1 MSLFR
6 KKAPAPQVVPSIGDE
21 LKNIYQTKLLP
32 LEKAYNFHEFVSPAL
47 TDPDFDAKPMILLVG
62 QYSTGKTSFIKYL
75 LEQDYPGMRI
85 GPEPT
90 TDAFNVVMYGEQDQI
105 IPGNV
110 LAVDTKRPFC
120 PLMQFG
126 STFLNRF
133 QCSTLK
139 NPILKNVTLVD
150 TPGIL
155 AGEKQR
161 VDRGYDFVA
170 VLQWFAERVDRII
183 LLFDANK
190 LDISDEFRRSIQAL
204 DGYQDKVRIV
214 LNKADQ
220 IDRQELMRCYGALM
234 WSITK
239 VIHDAECPR
248 VYIGSFWDKQL
259 KNDFYKRLFDKE
271 FKDFM
276 KDIQSLHKFV
286 PMRQINDMIRRAR
299 MAKNHAYV
307 ISTLKG
313 GMPRWFNKTERKNK
327 LIKELPDLV
336 KAIQDKHLTCE
347 TDFPLVHVM
356 QLQLAN
362 YDFTKFPNLL
372 EGLMQAV
379 DKMIQKDIAV
389 LLERIQ
395 QELHQTSV
403 KPGVLKTEDAS
414 LNFEHSR
421 SREATPITTEGMD
434 YGVGEGVWVV
444 NKDRAQWDVIFQCL
458 NPIDGKIRG
467 QDARKE
473 MGKSKLP
480 NTILS
485 KIWQLADTD
494 KDGALDCDEF
504 ALAMY
509 LINLKLDDYD
519 IPDVL
524 PFHLIPPSKNQSREK
539 HVRINESNIE
549 RETEL

>member
-6 KKAPAPQVVPSIGDE
+6 RKAPAPQAVPPVGEE
-21 LKNIYQTKLLP
+21 LKKIYKTKLLP
-32 LEKAYNFHEFVSPAL
+32 LEKAYSFHEFVSPAL
-47 TDPDFDAKPMILLVG
+47 TDPDFDAKPMILFVG

-90 TDAFNVVMYGEQDQI
+90 TDAFNVVMYGEQNQV

-110 LAVDTKRPFC
+110 LAVDSKRPFC
-120 PLMQFG
+120 PLITFG
-126 STFLNRF
+126 SAFLNRF

-161 VDRGYDFVA
+161 VDRGYDFVG

-239 VIHDAECPR
+239 VLNEAECPR
-248 VYIGSFWDKQL
+248 VYVGSFWDKQL

-276 KDIQSLHKFV
+276 KDIQSLHRNV
-286 PMRQINDMIRRAR
+286 PMRQLNDMIRRAR

-313 GMPRWFNKTERKNK
+313 GMPRWFHKTERKNK
-327 LIKELPDLV
+327 LIKQLPDLV
-336 KAIQDKHLTCE
+336 KAIQEKHMTCE

-356 QLQLAN
+356 QLQLAD

-372 EGLMQAV
+372 EGLIYAV
-379 DKMIQKDIAV
+379 DRMIQNDIAY
-389 LLERIQ
+389 LLERVQ
-395 QELHQTSV
+395 QELKKSS
-403 KPGVLKTEDAS
+403 KPGVLKTEKS
-414 LNFEHSR
+414 SVSNENSR
-421 SREATPITTEGMD
+421 SREATPITLEGFD
-434 YGVGEGVWVV
+434 CGVGEGEWVV
-444 NKDRAQWDVIFQCL
+444 DKHRTQWDIIFQRL
-458 NPIDGKIRG
+458 NPMDGKIRG
-467 QDARKE
+467 EDARNE
-473 MGKSKLP
+473 LVKSKLP
-480 NTILS
+480 NTILT
-485 KIWQLADTD
+485 KIWHLADTD
-494 KDGALDCDEF
+494 KDGALDIDEF

-524 PFHLIPPSKNQSREK
+524 PSHLIPPSKNLSSEK
-539 HVRINESNIE
+539 RVMINESNGLE
-549 RETEL
+549 